1 MLVTIARGK
10 AGRIRLPG
18 SESNASWR
26 DLFKQYEDL
35 LTGAF
40 FGRIR
45 YLSAPL
51 FTQVIELLTGSTN
64 AKLAGG
70 LRDIE
75 FWPDLI
81 GLEGRSRVQPDVLI
95 NLDNAAILIEV
106 KPPKGPGQSFTQW
119 YEQLNAF
126 AAECRNEQREAP
138 PLVHYVA
145 LGRNAQPQAEDPDDP
160 LDFGEAA
167 ELLDLTIHRLEWG
180 QVVASVSAWLDKA
193 RCGELKVTSS
203 DVAVLED
210 LVECLELFG
219 VRRRTLLPWS
229 HLSDWTTKQDL
240 RLRKPALSYASLK
253 SVVPE
258 RYPCPITWDALADYA
273 NKNRGRTS

>member
-1 MLVTIARGK
+1 
-10 AGRIRLPG
+10 
-18 SESNASWR
+18 
-26 DLFKQYEDL
+26 
-35 LTGAF
+35 
-40 FGRIR
+40 
-45 YLSAPL
+45 
-51 FTQVIELLTGSTN
+51 LLTGSTN

-180 QVVASVSAWLDKA
+180 QVVASVSAWRVRA
-193 RCGELKVTSS
+193 GSGEWKGTRS
-203 DVAVLED
+203 DVVVLEERDACLD
-210 LVECLELFG
+210 LV
-219 VRRRTLLPWS
+219 
-229 HLSDWTTKQDL
+229 
-240 RLRKPALSYASLK
+240 
-253 SVVPE
+253 
-258 RYPCPITWDALADYA
+258 
-273 NKNRGRTS
+273 